1 MTTRMWTAALAV
13 TMLCAATAA
22 NAQTVQKCVTRDG
35 HERYQSEPCA
45 HGERTAEI
53 WDATPDPV
61 APASDEPR
69 PRTRATTRKRSTRRS
84 ARTTVAMTDTH
95 DDCAQARDYRDAVE
109 RRAGLSRNY
118 DLLSALQER
127 VYRAC
132 R

>member
-1 MTTRMWTAALAV
+1 
-13 TMLCAATAA
+13 
-22 NAQTVQKCVTRDG
+22 
-35 HERYQSEPCA
+35 
-45 HGERTAEI
+45 
-53 WDATPDPV
+53 
-61 APASDEPR
+61 
-69 PRTRATTRKRSTRRS
+69 
-84 ARTTVAMTDTH
+84 MTDTH

>member
-1 MTTRMWTAALAV
+1 
-13 TMLCAATAA
+13 MLVLAATAA
-22 NAQTVQKCVTRDG
+22 QAQTVQKCVTRG
-35 HERYQSEPCA
+35 GLARYQSEPCA
-45 HGERTAEI
+45 RGERTAEI

-69 PRTRATTRKRSTRRS
+69 PRTRSTTRSRTARRTP
-84 ARTTVAMTDTH
+84 RTSVAMLQTH
-95 DDCAQARDYRDAVE
+95 DECADARAYRDAVE
-109 RRAGLSRNY
+109 RRAGLARNY